1 MPSKPFKPCKSLGC
15 KELTRDKYCSKHQ
28 DKVQDTTRY

>member
-15 KELTRDKYCSKHQ
+15 NELTRDKYCA
-28 DKVQDTTRY
+28 